1 MNLIK
6 TSFLSLIATV
16 IKILVGLVINKAIA
30 MFIGPSGLALIGQ
43 FRNFT
48 QMSMTVATGA
58 INSGVTKYVAEYG
71 SEKEKSEVLI
81 STSLII
87 SISCSVITGILLSL
101 FSGSLSV
108 SILDDASYQYVF
120 ITFGL
125 TVILFSL
132 NQLILS
138 ILNGLREIKTYILI
152 NVIQSL
158 SALIF
163 TTILIYY
170 FGIDGA
176 LVSLVTNQ
184 SVVLVIIAFIL
195 RKHNILKGKILTI
208 GFNKTEAKKLLK
220 FSVMALTTAAMV
232 PMSHIFIRKYIVENI
247 NWEAA
252 GYWQAMWYISTMY
265 LMVVTTAL
273 STYFLPR
280 FSELSDKKLIKKEIL
295 NGYKLIIPLVIV
307 MAGCIYLLKDFIIWF
322 LFTTEFKPMREL
334 FKWQLVGDLF
344 KLASWLISF
353 LMISKAMMKEF
364 IVTEIVFSISFVVF
378 SVLFINKFGLIGV
391 TYAHVINYILY
402 FITVYF
408 VTRRIWV

>member
-71 SEKEKSEVLI
+71 SEREKNEVLI

-87 SISCSVITGILLSL
+87 TISCSVITGILLSL
-101 FSGSLSV
+101 FSGQLSV
-108 SILDDASYQYVF
+108 SILDDISYQYVF
-120 ITFGL
+120 FIFGL

-138 ILNGLREIKTYILI
+138 ILNGLREIKKYILI

-158 SALIF
+158 SALFF
-163 TTILIYY
+163 TTILIYF

-176 LVSLVTNQ
+176 LVALVTNQ
-184 SVVLVIIAFIL
+184 SVVLVIVAFIL
-195 RKHNILKGKILTI
+195 RKHKILKGKKLII
-208 GFNKTEAKKLLK
+208 GFDKTEAKKLIK
-220 FSVMALTTAAMV
+220 FSAMALTSAAMV

-273 STYFLPR
+273 STYFLPK
-280 FSELSDKKLIKKEIL
+280 FSELSDKRLIKNEII
-295 NGYKLIIPLVIV
+295 NGYKLIIPLVIA
-307 MAGCIYLLKDFIIWF
+307 MAGVIYLLKDFIIWF
-322 LFTTEFKPMREL
+322 LFTKEFEPMREL
-334 FKWQLVGDLF
+334 FRWQLVGDFF

-364 IVTEIVFSISFVVF
+364 IITEIIFSISFVVF
-378 SVLFINKFGLIGV
+378 SILFINEFGLIGV

-408 VTRRIWV
+408 VTRKIWV